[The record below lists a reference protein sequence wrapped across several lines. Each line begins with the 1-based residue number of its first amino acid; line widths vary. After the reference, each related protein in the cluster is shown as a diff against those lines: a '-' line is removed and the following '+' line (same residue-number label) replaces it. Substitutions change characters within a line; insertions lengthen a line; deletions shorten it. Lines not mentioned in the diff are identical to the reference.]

1 MLPQPQPCFL
11 TLLPKLALPPSAA
24 HLLHLSSRH
33 PSPSYRLP
41 IFRAIFPKYRHRA
54 QMKGRRAPKY
64 RQTALTIHIPV
75 PPNDISKPQ
84 KTVTKYR

>member
-54 QMKGRRAPKY
+54 QMKGAAPRNIARRHLRY
-64 RQTALTIHIPV
+64 ISQCHQTIFQTP
-75 PPNDISKPQ
+75 